1 MQQPTDP
8 TDVAD
13 RLGTVL
19 GGAVERLR
27 RLSGGASRITSSFD
41 LVASDGTRRPLILQ
55 QERGEHLAHGTRV
68 PVEAD
73 LLEAASR
80 AGVPVPGVVA
90 AGARAGLDPG
100 WLVVERLEGDSI
112 PRKLLR
118 DPEWATARRVLTGQ
132 CGAALAAIHS
142 IDPDAIGGLPHHDPL
157 ADPLPIL
164 DELGEIRPTLELGA
178 RWLEI
183 NRPTTDRRVT
193 VHGDFRM
200 GNLLV
205 GPDGLRAVLDWEL
218 AHVGDPAEDIGW
230 LCSRAWRFGGV
241 GRVGGFGQL
250 PELLESYASAG
261 GVAIDIDR
269 IQWWEVY
276 AAVKWAVICALQA
289 SVHLRGATRSM
300 ELAAIGRRVC
310 ESEWD
315 LLILL
320 GMTPRLN
327 ESTEPDVDALATAV
341 APFGRPSARELVE
354 AVREH
359 LEVAMEGSEGGRAR
373 FEARVGRNILQAVER
388 ELALGPAMAKAHSER
403 LAGLGFAGDAALAAS
418 IRSGA
423 FDHDLLEVGHAL
435 AASTRDQLLVANP
448 SYLSDSRA

>member
-1 MQQPTDP
+1 MEQPNDD
-8 TDVAD
+8 DVAD

-27 RLSGGASRITSSFD
+27 RVSGGASRITSSFD

-55 QERGEHLAHGTRV
+55 QERGEHITHGSRV
-68 PVEAD
+68 LVEAD
-73 LLEAASR
+73 LLKAASR
-80 AGVPVPGVVA
+80 AGVPVPKVVA
-90 AGARAGLDPG
+90 AGGRLDPG
-100 WLVVERLEGDSI
+100 WLVVERLEGESI

-118 DPEWATARRVLTGQ
+118 DPEWVAARRALTGQ
-132 CGAALAAIHS
+132 CGAALAAIHR
-142 IDPDAIGGLPHHDPL
+142 IDPDTIGGLPHHDPL
-157 ADPLPIL
+157 ADPLPVL
-164 DELGEIRPTLELGA
+164 DELGEIRPTLGLGA
-178 RWLEI
+178 RWLAI
-183 NRPTTDRRVT
+183 NRLPTDRRVT

-205 GPDGLRAVLDWEL
+205 GPEGLRAVLDWEL

-241 GRVGGFGQL
+241 GRVGGFGHL
-250 PELLESYASAG
+250 PALLESYAAAG
-261 GVAIDIDR
+261 GVAIDTDR
-269 IQWWEVY
+269 IRWWEAY

-289 SVHLRGATRSM
+289 SAHLRGATRSM

-320 GMTPRLN
+320 GMTPGVS
-327 ESTEPDVDALATAV
+327 ESTEPDVDAFPTVV
-341 APFGRPSARELVE
+341 APFGRPSAGELVE

-359 LEVAMEGSEGGRAR
+359 LEAAMEGSEGDRAR
-373 FEARVGRNILQAVER
+373 FEARIGRNILRVVER
-388 ELALGPAMAKAHSER
+388 ELVLGPAMAKAHSDR
-403 LAGLGFAGDAALAAS
+403 LAALGFTGDAALAAS
-418 IRSGA
+418 IRSGD

-435 AASTRDQLLVANP
+435 AASTREQLLVANP
-448 SYLSDSRA
+448 SYLSDSGA

>member
-1 MQQPTDP
+1 VDHLTCD
-8 TDVAD
+8 DVAD

-19 GGAVERLR
+19 GGTVQGLQ

-41 LVASDGTRRPLILQ
+41 LVASDGTQRPLILQ
-55 QERGEHLAHGTRV
+55 RERGQPTTQASRV
-68 PVEAD
+68 LVEAD
-73 LLEAASR
+73 LLEAAGH
-80 AGVPVPGVVA
+80 AGVPVPEVVA
-90 AGARAGLDPG
+90 AGKRAGLDPG
-100 WLVVERLEGDSI
+100 WLVVERLEGESI

-118 DPEWATARRVLTGQ
+118 DPEWAEARRLLTAQ
-132 CGAALAAIHS
+132 CGAALAAIHA
-142 IDPDAIGGLPHHDPL
+142 IDPNAIRGLPPEDPL
-157 ADPLPIL
+157 SDPLGVL

-178 RWLEI
+178 RWLAI
-183 NRPTTDRRVT
+183 NRPPTDRRVT

-205 GPDGLRAVLDWEL
+205 GTDGLRAVLDWEL
-218 AHVGDPAEDIGW
+218 AHAGDPAEDIGW
-230 LCSRAWRFGGV
+230 LCSRAWRFGGT

-250 PELLESYASAG
+250 PEFLESYAAAG

-289 SVHLRGATRSM
+289 SVHLRRATRTM

-320 GMTPRLN
+320 GLCAPVSD
-327 ESTEPDVDALATAV
+327 STEPGAGVAPTVA
-341 APFGRPSARELVE
+341 APFGRPSALELVE

-359 LEVAMEGSEGGRAR
+359 LETTMERSHGEPGR
-373 FEARVGRNILQAVER
+373 FEARIGRNILRVVER
-388 ELALGPAMAKAHSER
+388 EMVLGPAMAKAHSDR
-403 LAGLGFAGDAALAAS
+403 LATLGFGGDASLAAS

-423 FDHDLLEVGHAL
+423 FDDDFLELGPTL
-435 AASTRDQLLVANP
+435 AASTREQLLVANP